1 MAKKFLG
8 KTPEKVDFRS
18 GVDSAEEFVTS
29 GKWTLV
35 KSSNL
40 RRIVYSRSIQELR
53 VEFKSGALYRY
64 DGVPKRIAKEMFT
77 ASSMGRYLH
86 YRIKG
91 KYPYTMLRAGRQ
103 GEKDRS

>member
-18 GVDSAEEFVTS
+18 QVDTAEEFVTS
-29 GKWTLV
+29 GKWVLV

-40 RRIVYSRSIQELR
+40 QRIVYNRHQQELR
-53 VEFKSGALYRY
+53 VEFKSGAIYRY
-64 DGVPKRIAKEMFT
+64 DGVPRRIAKEMFT

-86 YRIKG
+86 NRIKG
-91 KYPYTMLRAGRQ
+91 KYPYAMLRAGRQ
-103 GEKDRS
+103 GESNR